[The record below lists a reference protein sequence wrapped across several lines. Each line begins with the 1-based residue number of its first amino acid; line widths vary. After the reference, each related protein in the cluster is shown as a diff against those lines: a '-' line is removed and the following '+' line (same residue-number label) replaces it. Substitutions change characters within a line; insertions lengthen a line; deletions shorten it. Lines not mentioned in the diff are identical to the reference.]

1 MEDISVVMQKVI
13 GALLVAISLVGCSTI
28 ELSKHKD
35 QHTHCVF
42 MVLDNGDAGDSC
54 TWHEGNSK
62 GVVNLIMI
70 QPNLCHTLIHTVQ
83 TGSKYKSWEQQ
94 ACYNN
99 KSNKWLFYDR

>member
-13 GALLVAISLVGCSTI
+13 GALLVAISLAGCSTI
-28 ELSKHKD
+28 ELNKDEHKN
-35 QHTHCVF
+35 CVF
-42 MVLDNGDAGDSC
+42 MVLDNGVAGDSC
-54 TWHEGNSK
+54 TWNEGNSR

-83 TGSKYKSWEQQ
+83 TGSKYNSWEQQ

-99 KSNKWLFYDR
+99 KSNKWLFYNMQE